1 MSGFDTF
8 ARWYDGFSDL
18 GYYDDYARF
27 IHRAVSAQ
35 SDITV
40 TDILDL
46 GCGTGLLSS
55 RLEKSGYSVI
65 GIDDSAEMLSR
76 ARMASE
82 TLLLT
87 QQSITDFELYG
98 TVDAIV
104 CSLDG
109 INYITDRQGLSDCF
123 WCVNNYLNP
132 DGVFIF
138 DVNSEYRFREVF
150 AKRDFFVEEKDVSL
164 GWKNVFHEKSGICD
178 FELTLFVKDGNVYHR
193 KKEYQREKLWT
204 DSELN
209 EILSVNGLKTV
220 GVFSDLKMG
229 NVTDKSEKLYYA
241 VKKRKK

>member
-98 TVDAIV
+98 TVQAVV
-104 CSLDG
+104 CTQDTL
-109 INYITDRQGLSDCF
+109 
-123 WCVNNYLNP
+123 NYLPVKEQLSCCFSLVANYLEP
-132 DGVFIF
+132 GGLFIF
-138 DVNSEYRFREVF
+138 DVNTEYRFSFVYGD
-150 AKRDFFVEEKDVSL
+150 RDFVYESGGDMFVWRNRDRVRS
-164 GWKNVFHEKSGICD
+164 HIM
-178 FELTLFVKDGNVYHR
+178 ELTLFKRERGGYSRYDETQVQYKR
-193 KKEYQREKLWT
+193 ASSFWEKLLK
-204 DSELN
+204 D
-209 EILSVNGLKTV
+209 NGFIIC
-220 GVFSDLKMG
+220 GVYSDLNGAPKSDTAEKNYYVAKR
-229 NVTDKSEKLYYA
+229 NV
-241 VKKRKK
+241 